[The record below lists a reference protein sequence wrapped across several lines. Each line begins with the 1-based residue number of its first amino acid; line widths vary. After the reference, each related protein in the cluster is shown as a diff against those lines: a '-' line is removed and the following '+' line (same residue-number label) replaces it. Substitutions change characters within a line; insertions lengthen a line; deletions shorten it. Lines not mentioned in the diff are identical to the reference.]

1 MLSINKEGCMCI
13 FSFLKGAHLVFVIM
27 EKSRAS
33 CFSGPHCTQPAAA
46 CGMSLRPAGCLSSP
60 CVEFGRQPM
69 PVMRGRGW
77 WFGKQKARCD
87 WEGKQLA
94 FWGASDKLSGRE
106 APTAARSQG
115 GLHAFGKPC
124 APTERVRVHTSQGVC
139 GTADQGALQSL
150 GKQILKTETEES
162 RLGENGLPGWAGE
175 PPHCSLPR
183 HRRGRSKRP
192 RCSQDGDG
200 RKASLSSEDWK
211 GLRDKAMR
219 TPFSR
224 GQAGLSQT
232 RPNSNPFRVRFRN
245 LHFWRV
251 PVGFRELTEGGVDAA
266 EDRRSLVKGNI
277 RNEDFLT
284 APAGARSFSGL
295 LVNL

>member
-1 MLSINKEGCMCI
+1 MMACWLLILVCMCI

-115 GLHAFGKPC
+115 GSTPSEGP
-124 APTERVRVHTSQGVC
+124 VHRPSGYGFTHPRACVELLTKVPYSP
-139 GTADQGALQSL
+139 S
-150 GKQILKTETEES
+150 
-162 RLGENGLPGWAGE
+162 EN
-175 PPHCSLPR
+175 
-183 HRRGRSKRP
+183 KY
-192 RCSQDGDG
+192 
-200 RKASLSSEDWK
+200 
-211 GLRDKAMR
+211 
-219 TPFSR
+219 
-224 GQAGLSQT
+224 
-232 RPNSNPFRVRFRN
+232 
-245 LHFWRV
+245 
-251 PVGFRELTEGGVDAA
+251 
-266 EDRRSLVKGNI
+266 
-277 RNEDFLT
+277 
-284 APAGARSFSGL
+284 
-295 LVNL
+295 